1 MRYKVT
7 FRATRDNNPIAR
19 DAFSNYISAV
29 RDGLDLVDEYL
40 GIYPEYEKDFIEF
53 EVKIT
58 DNLLELS
65 KDKHFRFLNRLQSVL
80 FEYKELFHCE
90 KIAD

>member
-7 FRATRDNNPIAR
+7 FKASRENDQQAR
-19 DAFSNYISAV
+19 DLFSNYISAV

-65 KDKHFRFLNRLQSVL
+65 KDKHFRFFNKLQSVL
-80 FEYKELFHCE
+80 FEVYWR
-90 KIAD
+90 I